1 MVHVEQYN
9 KEKLVQYINY
19 LNVSRETI
27 KVTKTKKGAY
37 YELACSF
44 DIETTSTYTQEKEKV
59 AFMYEWTFGI
69 EDYICY
75 GRNWETFLELIAT
88 LKKKLKLGSKRL
100 CVYVHNLGYEFQFM
114 RKHFEW
120 ENVFSLEERKPIR
133 ALTTSGIE
141 FRCSYILS
149 GLNLALTAK
158 NLTSTKIKKLV
169 GDLDYKL
176 VRHSDTQLTDQEL
189 KYCEYD
195 VKIVI
200 AYIREQL
207 GEYGSITKLPMTNT
221 GRVRSYVRN
230 ACLYSKGNHHKTSYG
245 KYSRYRKL
253 MSELTLNEETYLQL
267 KQTFQGGFTH
277 ANYKYVGK
285 VINDVHSIDFTSS
298 YPTVML
304 AEYFPMSRPIKITG
318 GSQTGL
324 LKQFDNPRKGF
335 MFYLHLEKVQ
345 STKEEMYI
353 SEHKCLELSKPVLNN
368 GRVYQAEHLVF
379 PCTDIDYKI
388 IKNCYKWESMR
399 ISNVYTFYM
408 DYLPLPII
416 KSIIKLYQD
425 KTTLKGVQG
434 MESEYL
440 KSKGMLN
447 SVYGM
452 CVTDIVKD
460 EAVYLEN
467 WETTKADVSKQ
478 IETYNNSKNR
488 FLYYPWGVWVTAYAR
503 KNLWNGILNIGSDYI
518 YSDTDSIKFINYEKH
533 KKYIEWYNRSITNKL
548 YAMCDFY
555 NLDKASIE
563 PMTIKGKKKPLGVWD
578 YEGKYKYFKTLGA
591 KRYMYYDDELHITIA
606 GLSKKQGVK
615 YLLENNKTIEDVFNN
630 FNNEMYIPAFA
641 TGKNTHTYV
650 DNEYELVVKDYQGN
664 NRVVKTLSGIHLEE
678 CEFTLSLSNQYSS
691 FLKQFAQGY
700 LMKGVKYE

>member
-1 MVHVEQYN
+1 MEQFN
-9 KEKLVQYINY
+9 KEKLIQYINY
-19 LNVSRETI
+19 LIVSRGTI
-27 KVTKTKKGAY
+27 KVTRTNKKGSY
-37 YELACSF
+37 YELVCSF

-75 GRNWETFLELIAT
+75 GRNWESFLELVSI
-88 LKKKLKLGSKRL
+88 LQKKLKLGSKRL
-100 CVYVHNLGYEFQFM
+100 CVYIHNLGYEFQFM
-114 RKHFEW
+114 RKYFDW

-133 ALTTSGIE
+133 ALTTAGIE
-141 FRCSYILS
+141 FRCSYVLS

-158 NLTSTKIKKLV
+158 NLTSTKIDKLV

-176 VRHSDTQLTDQEL
+176 IRHSDTKLTNQEL

-207 GEYGSITKLPMTNT
+207 LEYGSITKLPLTNT

-230 ACLYSKGNHHKTSYG
+230 NCLYTSNNHNKTSYG
-245 KYSRYRKL
+245 RYSRYRKL
-253 MSELTLNEETYLQL
+253 MSELTLTEETYLQL
-267 KQTFQGGFTH
+267 KRTFQGGFTH

-285 VINDVHSIDFTSS
+285 VLENVHSIDFTSS
-298 YPTVML
+298 YPAVML
-304 AEYFPMSRPIKITG
+304 SEFFPMSRPIKIA
-318 GSQTGL
+318 GSQIGL

-345 STKEEMYI
+345 SIKDEMYI
-353 SEHKCLELSKPVLNN
+353 SEHKCLELNKSVINN
-368 GRVYQAEHLVF
+368 GRVFQANHLVF
-379 PCTDIDYKI
+379 PCTDIDFKI
-388 IKNCYKWESMR
+388 IKNCYSWKSMK
-399 ISNVYTFYM
+399 ISNVYMFHM
-408 DYLPLPII
+408 DFLPLSII

-425 KTTLKGVQG
+425 KTTLKGVAG
-434 MESEYL
+434 MENEYL

-460 EAVYLEN
+460 ETLYLDG
-467 WETTKADVSKQ
+467 WTTTKADVNTQ

-503 KNLWNGILNIGSDYI
+503 KNLWNGILNIGDDYI
-518 YSDTDSIKFINYEKH
+518 YSDTDSIKFINYDKH
-533 KKYIEWYNRSITNKL
+533 KKYIEWYNRKIISKL
-548 YAMCDFY
+548 YDMCDFY

-578 YEGKYKYFKTLGA
+578 YEGEYKYFKTLGA
-591 KRYMYYDDELHITIA
+591 KRYMYYDNELHITIA

-615 YLLENNKTIEDVFNN
+615 YLLEKNSSIEKVFEN
-630 FNNEMYIPAFA
+630 FNDEMYIPAGA

-650 DNEYELVVKDYQGN
+650 DNEYELVVKDYKGN
-664 NRVVKTLSGIHLEE
+664 NKIVKSLSGVHLEE
-678 CEFTLSLSNQYSS
+678 CEFTLSLSRQYSI
-691 FLKQFAQGY
+691 FLANFVQGY
-700 LMKGVKYE
+700 LLGGTRYE